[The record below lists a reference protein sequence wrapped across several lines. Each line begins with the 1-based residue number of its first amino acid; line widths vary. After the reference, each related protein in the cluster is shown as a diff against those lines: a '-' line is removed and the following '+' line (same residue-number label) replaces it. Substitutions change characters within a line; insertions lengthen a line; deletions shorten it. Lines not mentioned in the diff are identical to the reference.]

1 MDVFVNTDERDVSEE
16 IGTETLSGGPSQGST
31 DEDSGDLAKTQS
43 LTTL

>member
-16 IGTETLSGGPSQGST
+16 IGNEALSDGRNQGST
-31 DEDSGDLAKTQS
+31 DEDSGDLVKTQS